1 MAVLDQSYRRWT
13 GAATGYAQRILVIPR
28 YDALEILE
36 KRTWLLAWLACLVPP
51 LGLGLYVYAAA
62 NMSTL
67 RALAPALL
75 SQFTLPLPGARAFEI
90 CLKIQC
96 WMLTAFAVLV
106 GPPLATRDFANGAM
120 PLYLSK
126 SLRRWD
132 YVLGRCA
139 VLATM
144 LSLASWIPYLLIFLL
159 ECGMAPAE
167 WRSQNWGLFGDII
180 AGTIPTVLLLTI
192 AIVAVGAVV
201 QRANLARA
209 ALLFLLLGVKP
220 LVLPLQVALG
230 SPRVQV
236 LSPTNITG
244 RLREVAFEAP
254 EEEAPIVRTRAG
266 VVPEKETEL
275 SGTLAT
281 LALAGWLVGG
291 LAIIA
296 RRVRPVEVVR

>member
-1 MAVLDQSYRRWT
+1 MAVLDQSYRRWS
-13 GAATGYAQRILVIPR
+13 GAATGYARRILVIPR

-51 LGLGLYVYAAA
+51 LFLGIGVYLAA

-67 RALAPALL
+67 RALAPALF
-75 SQFTLPLPGARAFEI
+75 SQFTVPLPGARTYDTILA
-90 CLKIQC
+90 IQC
-96 WMLTAFAVLV
+96 WMLAAFAVLV

-139 VLATM
+139 VLATL

-159 ECGMAPAE
+159 EAGMATPQ
-167 WRSQNWGLFGDII
+167 WRKENWALFSDIVV
-180 AGTIPTVLLLTI
+180 GTMPMVLLLTVL
-192 AIVAVGAVV
+192 IVAAGAVV

-220 LVLPLQVALG
+220 LVFPLQAALG
-230 SPRVQV
+230 SPSVRVV
-236 LSPTNITG
+236 SPTDVTG
-244 RLREVAFEAP
+244 RLREWAFERP
-254 EEEAPIVRTRAG
+254 EEEAPLVRTRSGMA
-266 VVPEKETEL
+266 PERETEM
-275 SGTLAT
+275 SGGLAA
-281 LALAGWLVGG
+281 LALAGWIAGG
-291 LAIIA
+291 LFVVA